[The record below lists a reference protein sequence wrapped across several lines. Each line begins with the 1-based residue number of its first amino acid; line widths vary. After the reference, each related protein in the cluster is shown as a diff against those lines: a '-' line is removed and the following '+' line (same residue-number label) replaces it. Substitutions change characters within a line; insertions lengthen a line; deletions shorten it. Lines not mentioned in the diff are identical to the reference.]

1 MTLEP
6 LEPVQFEVDAGGFAI
21 RGEEVG
27 EGPPVLLLH
36 GITATR
42 RYVVHGS
49 LALARA
55 GYRLIT
61 YDARGHGESDPA
73 PPGEGYAYEELAR
86 DLDAVLRAR
95 TDSPAVIGGHS
106 LGCHTAAT
114 WALEHPDA
122 PAGLVFI
129 GPVSLGL
136 PAPEEVLA
144 YWDGLAD
151 GLESNRLEGFM
162 DSYAGGLEVA
172 PEWRER
178 VLAITRERIG
188 RHRRPEAFADA
199 LRQVARSRPFDG
211 LSELGALDVP
221 ALVVASHDDVD
232 PGHPFAVAEA
242 WSDALPEARLV
253 SEETG
258 QAPLAWQ
265 GGRLSREIA
274 AFCEE
279 PGVSRRLGP
288 PNV

>member
-1 MTLEP
+1 MLER
-6 LEPVQFEVDAGGFAI
+6 LEPVPFEVDAGGLTL

-27 EGPPVLLLH
+27 EGPPIVLLH

-73 PPGEGYAYEELAR
+73 PRGEGYAYEELAR
-86 DLDAVLRAR
+86 DLDAVLPAR
-95 TDSPAVIGGHS
+95 TDSPAVVGGHS

-114 WALEHPDA
+114 WALEHPGE

-144 YWDGLAD
+144 YWDGLAR
-151 GLESNRLEGFM
+151 GLEADGLEGFM
-162 DSYAGGLEVA
+162 SAYAAKLGVT

-199 LRQVARSRPFDG
+199 LRQVTRARPFES
-211 LSELGALDVP
+211 LSELASLDVP
-221 ALVVASHDDVD
+221 ALVVASHDEID

-242 WSDALPEARLV
+242 WADALPDARLA
-253 SEETG
+253 SEDRG

-274 AFCEE
+274 AFCRE
-279 PGVSRRLGP
+279 PRVSRRLGAP
-288 PNV
+288 SG